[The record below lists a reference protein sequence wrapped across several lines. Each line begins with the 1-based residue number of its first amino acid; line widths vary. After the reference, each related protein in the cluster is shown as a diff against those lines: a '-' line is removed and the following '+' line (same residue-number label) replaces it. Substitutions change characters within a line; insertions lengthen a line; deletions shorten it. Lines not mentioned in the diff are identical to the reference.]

1 MRHLSTCY
9 YMGILAIT
17 DTFVLLLGFTVAWT
31 YMVNR
36 KWSLLLQSSYT
47 CKLLSVLFYTVA
59 DYSVWLVVMMSID
72 RCIAVAK
79 PLHVNSICT
88 VKRAKFCVCL
98 LAFISFL
105 INVHFIF
112 THKLYRDDDF
122 SECSHFPEYEYFI
135 IRIWPWVDAAVYS
148 VLPFILL
155 LTMNLIIVQR
165 LWYARK
171 SSDKLQIYQTNCN
184 SRIKKL
190 NSSMSRKLTTMLLS
204 VTFFFLFTSLPL
216 VCLQLYQNIHHNMNI
231 STRIT
236 SYLKPICET
245 LQYSNHCVNF
255 FLYAVTGKAF
265 RHELKRLFHA
275 CTSLMKFQNKN
286 RTCELN
292 DVNMINNYKLLKNNK
307 NTSLTTHQDHQRSSR
322 HFLSKTSQQI
332 PLRVVLQ
339 QPSTPTILRHR
350 LSSDALSLPL
360 LDKDSNN
367 SYRINRNMN
376 NSQLTS
382 IIYIQRISNV

>member
-9 YMGILAIT
+9 YMGILAIA
-17 DTFVLLLGFTVAWT
+17 DTSVLVLGFTVAWT
-31 YMVNR
+31 YLVNK

-59 DYSVWLVVMMSID
+59 DYSVWLVVMMSVD

-98 LAFISFL
+98 LVFSSFS
-105 INVHFIF
+105 INAHFIF
-112 THKLYRDDDF
+112 THKLFQNDT
-122 SECSHFPEYEYFI
+122 ECSSFPEYEYFI

-155 LTMNLIIVQR
+155 LTTNLIIVQR
-165 LWYARK
+165 LFYARR
-171 SSDKLQIYQTNCN
+171 SSDKLQIYQNNTNA
-184 SRIKKL
+184 RAKL

-216 VCLQLYQNIHHNMNI
+216 VCLQLYQNINHNANI

-265 RHELKRLFHA
+265 RHELKRLFHT
-275 CTSLMKFQNKN
+275 CTSSINFQKKN
-286 RTCELN
+286 RACRPKH
-292 DVNMINNYKLLKNNK
+292 VNMIDDYKYTGNNK
-307 NTSLTTHQDHQRSSR
+307 NEALVLCGDQLPSPR
-322 HFLSKTSQQI
+322 HFFNNNSRQTAQ
-332 PLRVVLQ
+332 
-339 QPSTPTILRHR
+339 
-350 LSSDALSLPL
+350 SLPL
-360 LDKDSNN
+360 SERPLAQNMLRYHHSSDTFALPVLDTRTNSNI
-367 SYRINRNMN
+367 SYRSNRNTSMN
-376 NSQLTS
+376 KKKS
-382 IIYIQRISNV
+382 IYIQRISNV